1 MSSLPTI
8 QSYFLPPLLLLA
20 IFDVLADTQSVSTI
34 GFEDGTDTTTSSNN
48 TKNNSSNSNWI
59 WNEKTRCPLMNMELL
74 DVYNHSN
81 SVDVQLGI
89 AEDTVVQNIQFQ
101 SSKQLTSFVKCI
113 KHMKLLFKQRAGR
126 LAKEYAITT
135 PQKKARKQERGVA
148 AGASEKKKSK
158 KKAKKK
164 RGGGLFGFGLARRL
178 RGDDGDESTD
188 SEDIGDTTLPHLFGG
203 PAARSRGGA
212 DEESGTA
219 IDLLIEIVSANNLPV
234 ADIFSSDP
242 YVVVRDGTKELH
254 RTQVLEKK

>member
-101 SSKQLTSFVKCI
+101 SSKQLTSF
-113 KHMKLLFKQRAGR
+113 L
-126 LAKEYAITT
+126 T
-135 PQKKARKQERGVA
+135 P
-148 AGASEKKKSK
+148 S
-158 KKAKKK
+158 
-164 RGGGLFGFGLARRL
+164 
-178 RGDDGDESTD
+178 
-188 SEDIGDTTLPHLFGG
+188 
-203 PAARSRGGA
+203 
-212 DEESGTA
+212 
-219 IDLLIEIVSANNLPV
+219 
-234 ADIFSSDP
+234 
-242 YVVVRDGTKELH
+242 LH
-254 RTQVLEKK
+254 